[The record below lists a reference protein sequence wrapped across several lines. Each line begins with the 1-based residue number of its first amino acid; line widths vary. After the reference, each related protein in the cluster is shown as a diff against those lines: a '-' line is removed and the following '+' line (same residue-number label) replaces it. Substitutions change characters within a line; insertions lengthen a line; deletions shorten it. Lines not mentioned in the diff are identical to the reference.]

1 MRKFLF
7 NFVFAFALG
16 AITTLWLLSPGDI
29 KDFISEATREGSVDL
44 EKLQNKAD
52 WKLAED
58 RVLTGAQKTV
68 ETVSEWDMFNSI
80 RARNYINKQVN

>member
-16 AITTLWLLSPGDI
+16 AFTTLWLVSPGDV
-29 KDFISEATREGSVDL
+29 KDFIKEAAQDGSFDL
-44 EKLQNKAD
+44 PKIQKNAD
-52 WKLAED
+52 WHGAEQK
-58 RVLTGAQKTV
+58 VLTGARKTV

-80 RARNYINKQVN
+80 RAKNYVNENIK